1 MRRSSRSARSC
12 KTLQIERVF
21 VRSRSHRSGGLR
33 QVGVPCSLL
42 QIVIIIIYGLD
53 HVLTR
58 VRRESCKLARGQR
71 ELQNCLMAA
80 AVLVAS

>member
-33 QVGVPCSLL
+33 QAGVPCSLL
-42 QIVIIIIYGLD
+42 QIIIIIYGLD

>member
-1 MRRSSRSARSC
+1 MQA
-12 KTLQIERVF
+12 
-21 VRSRSHRSGGLR
+21 
-33 QVGVPCSLL
+33 GVPCSLL
-42 QIVIIIIYGLD
+42 QIIIIVIIYGLD

-58 VRRESCKLARGQR
+58 VGRESCKLARGQR